1 MANIIDL
8 LDSEEIE
15 ISDFLMD
22 RFAEIILTPLFT
34 NQAWRLFKTGSH
46 SCSRAIGCDII
57 AIRPQTICIPI
68 RLELELCSH
77 HWQLGIFD
85 TSTGIISADCA
96 LGLKYK
102 TSDILQDLEVSKA

>member
-1 MANIIDL
+1 MNQEVHHWRLNIIAL

-22 RFAEIILTPLFT
+22 RFAEIILPPLFI

-57 AIRPQTICIPI
+57 AKKKKK
-68 RLELELCSH
+68 
-77 HWQLGIFD
+77 FV
-85 TSTGIISADCA
+85 
-96 LGLKYK
+96 K
-102 TSDILQDLEVSKA
+102 